1 MDHALFYIA
10 GGALIVVALL
20 ISLFGMR
27 SDKFPSTRFL
37 QGGVLVIVLL
47 VAATAWGAIQIG
59 QDEASERRDE
69 ANREAA
75 VEADQQDI
83 TDQDT
88 GDTESPTPANQGAGP
103 KEAVDKGEEKGSG
116 SGLDGGAVFVDTGCG
131 SCHSLSELGSD
142 AQGTIGPNLDEALVD
157 KYEEF
162 IRTSIEDPSAFVA
175 QGFPDGTMP
184 QDYKQQLTPE
194 QIDALVTY
202 LSKTAGSAN

>member
-27 SDKFPSTRFL
+27 SDNFPSSRFL
-37 QGGVLVIVLL
+37 RGGVVVIALL

-75 VEADQQDI
+75 VEADQQDV

-88 GDTESPTPANQGAGP
+88 GDTESPAPANQGAGP
-103 KEAVDKGEEKGSG
+103 KEAVDKGEEKGAG
-116 SGLDGGAVFVDTGCG
+116 SGLDGSAVFVDTGCG
-131 SCHSLSELGSD
+131 SCHSLAELGSQ
-142 AQGTIGPNLDEALVD
+142 AQGTIGPNLDEALVGKD
-157 KYEEF
+157 EEF
-162 IRTSIEDPSAFVA
+162 IQTSIEDPSAYVA
-175 QGFPDGTMP
+175 KGFPDGTMP
-184 QDYKQQLTPE
+184 QDYKQQLTPA
-194 QIDALVTY
+194 QITALVTY
-202 LSKTAGSAN
+202 LSKATGS

>member
-27 SDKFPSTRFL
+27 SDNFPSSRVL

-59 QDEASERRDE
+59 QDEQSERRDE

-75 VEADQQDI
+75 VEADQQDV

-103 KEAVDKGEEKGSG
+103 KEAVDKGAEKGGG
-116 SGLDGGAVFVDTGCG
+116 SGLDGSAVFVDTGCG
-131 SCHSLSELGSD
+131 SCHSLAELGSQ
-142 AQGTIGPNLDEALVD
+142 AQGTIGPNLDEALVGKD
-157 KYEEF
+157 EKF
-162 IRTSIEDPSAFVA
+162 IQTSIEDPSAFVA
-175 QGFPDGTMP
+175 EGFPDGTMP
-184 QDYKQQLTPE
+184 QDYKQQLTPA
-194 QIDALVTY
+194 QITALVTY
-202 LSKTAGSAN
+202 LSKATGS

>member
-27 SDKFPSTRFL
+27 SDNFPSSRVL

-59 QDEASERRDE
+59 QDEQSERRDE

-75 VEADQQDI
+75 VEADQQDV

-103 KEAVDKGEEKGSG
+103 KEAVDKSAEKGGG
-116 SGLDGGAVFVDTGCG
+116 SGLDGSAVFVDTGCG
-131 SCHSLSELGSD
+131 SCHSLAELGSQ
-142 AQGTIGPNLDEALVD
+142 AQGTIGPNLDEALVGKD
-157 KYEEF
+157 EKF
-162 IRTSIEDPSAFVA
+162 IQTSIEDPSAFVA
-175 QGFPDGTMP
+175 EGFPDGTMP
-184 QDYKQQLTPE
+184 QDY
-194 QIDALVTY
+194 
-202 LSKTAGSAN
+202 